1 MGTNP
6 QPEAGD
12 HRCPRCGLPI
22 GRAETGGPLWTPQMK
37 GVEVCGCPPEE
48 SQLRAHADEVHR
60 ELDEL
65 EHELDDIKH
74 NH

>member
-1 MGTNP
+1 
-6 QPEAGD
+6 
-12 HRCPRCGLPI
+12 
-22 GRAETGGPLWTPQMK
+22 MK